1 MDLFELSAT
10 LGLDTSAFESGIGRV
25 GNWALGKLKTL
36 AEDAAKLAVDFGKD
50 VIQTGMGFDKEMSA
64 VRAVLGETEG
74 TLENM
79 NRLREFALE
88 QSRDSVFTA
97 EESAKAYYYMGMA
110 GWKTEQMI
118 AGLPA
123 IMNLAAASG
132 EDFAMVSDIVTDSIT
147 AFKLTADDAQHYV
160 NILAQTA
167 TNSNTDVRR
176 MGETFKY
183 VAPIAGTLG
192 YSVEDVALS
201 IGLLASAGIKGS
213 QAGTT
218 LRNIFQR
225 VATNAGAT
233 SKDIGALSVLTTKLG
248 VEFYTSTGKAR
259 PWIEV
264 LTEARAAWRGM
275 SEEERTDIFKKY
287 ADGAIDGADALEQFQ
302 KDTEKVQELLKRQE
316 NTKSDDAFEHY
327 GQQILDITS
336 QYTDLL
342 ELLDIP
348 VNMDAN
354 TYNAYDLAEAL
365 DKARI
370 KLGLMGDQEKIYFA
384 KQVGSLRGMAG
395 FIRLLEA
402 EDDELNKLTEAYINA
417 EGAAQR
423 MADVRRD
430 DLWGDISRFNS
441 EYDHLKNR
449 IYDSA
454 KGPLRSL
461 VQAATSSLKEVTD
474 TYMSDGWNAAVD
486 KAFQSLT
493 ILWEEYGK
501 PIADKL
507 GPVIGNTIIK
517 GLDWVNTE
525 GGKIISD
532 IAATFAGGL
541 WDGIVKKVKGE
552 GTSHGGLLDTWTFGF
567 AGQLFGPGNS
577 PGEDYELGNVDGA
590 LGYVEK
596 GTGNGIGETDLRGWL
611 SGLFGGD
618 TYGTMSP
625 IIVPEI
631 DVGAIAQEF
640 ADAGEEG
647 GTEMIAALPT
657 DHLASAISDAGQ
669 EGGAGAGM
677 SIVSAIAD
685 AGQEGGALAAS
696 NIQHEIERREYHID
710 VFPNVLG
717 MAGSLFGA
725 LAERHGKSMSG
736 GTILRGATVFGMN
749 ANGQPMVG
757 GETGPEAVVGTGSLN
772 RMIQDSVST
781 TMNSLLYRLDA
792 IVDRLNS
799 YEPRLYLETGA
810 LVGGIAN
817 AMNSQLNDITRWRGS
832 GRT

>member
-10 LGLDTSAFESGIGRV
+10 LGLDTNPFTS
-25 GNWALGKLKTL
+25 ALGGVKNMAMKALGEI
-36 AEDAAKLAVDFGKD
+36 ADLAVDFGKD
-50 VIQTGMGFDKEMSA
+50 VLKTGMGFDKEMSA
-64 VRAVLGETEG
+64 VRAVLGKTEG

-97 EESAKAYYYMGMA
+97 EEAAEAYYYMGMA

-123 IMNLAAASG
+123 ILALAAASG
-132 EDFAMVSDIVTDSIT
+132 EDLGKTSDIVTDALT
-147 AFKLTADDAQHYV
+147 AFGLGAGQATDFADV
-160 NILAQTA
+160 LAQTA
-167 TNSNTDVRR
+167 TNANTDVAR
-176 MGETFKY
+176 MGQTFKY
-183 VAPIAGTLG
+183 VASVAGSLS
-192 YSVEDVALS
+192 YSYKDVALS
-201 IGLLASAGIKGS
+201 IALAANAGIKGS
-213 QAGTT
+213 QAGTS
-218 LRNIFQR
+218 LRNIWTR
-225 VATNAGAT
+225 LAIDAGAT
-233 SKDIGALSVLTTKLG
+233 ANKLGALGTLQDELG
-248 VEFYTSTGKAR
+248 VKFYDAAGKAR
-259 PWIEV
+259 PWVDVLIESR
-264 LTEARAAWRGM
+264 EAWRNL
-275 SEEERTDIFKKY
+275 
-287 ADGAIDGADALEQFQ
+287 DASQA
-302 KDTEKVQELLKRQE
+302 EKVTKAFGMVASEGVDAEQVMEDFTNDLDTWTSEWNLLTTKAERESFAAQYEDQFNALGISMRDSRGELRE
-316 NTKSDDAFEHY
+316 FN
-327 GQQILDITS
+327 DIVSET
-336 QYTDLL
+336 
-342 ELLDIP
+342 
-348 VNMDAN
+348 
-354 TYNAYDLAEAL
+354 
-365 DKARI
+365 RI
-370 KLGLMGDQEKIYFA
+370 KLGGLGDQEKTKFA
-384 KQVGSLRGMAG
+384 NTISNLRGMTTWLAMMNAN
-395 FIRLLEA
+395 E
-402 EDDELNKLTEAYINA
+402 EDFRKLVDDIWNA
-417 EGAAQR
+417 AGAAQR

-430 DLWGDISRFNS
+430 DLWGDISRFLS
-441 EYDHLKNR
+441 EYDYLKNR
-449 IYDSA
+449 LFETSR
-454 KGPLRSL
+454 GPLRDL
-461 VQAATSSLKEVTD
+461 VQAATSALKEVSD

-532 IAATFAGGL
+532 IGASLAAGL
-541 WDGIVKKVKGE
+541 WDGLIRKIKDE
-552 GTSHGGLLDTWTFGF
+552 GTSHGGLLDTWTFGL

-596 GTGNGIGETDLRGWL
+596 GTGNGIGETDLWGWL

-618 TYGTMSP
+618 TYGMMSP

-631 DVGAIAQEF
+631 DVSAITQGF

-669 EGGAGAGM
+669 EGGAGAGT

-696 NIQHEIERREYHID
+696 NIQHEIERVAYHID
-710 VFPNVLG
+710 VIPNVLG
-717 MAGSLFGA
+717 MAGSLFGMF
-725 LAERHGKSMSG
+725 AERHGKSMSG

-781 TMNSLLYRLDA
+781 TMNSLLYRLDS

-799 YEPRLYLETGA
+799 YEPRIYLETGA

-817 AMNSQLNDITRWRGS
+817 SMNSQLNDITRWRGS